1 MSGTLAEHNERSQFR
16 RGQAAFSKPNTAVP
30 GSKRVKPY
38 LGSPHPVINDAN
50 RLPPNKARTP
60 RYMGTSRETLEH
72 KPRSKSEMKNVAV
85 YGSPDWKHRA
95 LRGGHKHRSSLPL
108 AVYGKKNGR
117 DFYYP
122 HDSCAPKQIDS
133 TFVDI
138 AYELDPRESITSGAP
153 GHRGWAPPP
162 VGEEEPPYPLNRG
175 HDYMKRASTTV
186 PQQRHRA
193 SGTTAPPDD
202 WHGHIVRPELFSAVG
217 NPLRLDS
224 TLVNPCPRGPQ
235 NERQF
240 PGNAI
245 NREPTSQQQIVIKA
259 SEGLVPHC
267 FRHTDSKLSSKYS
280 IGWKKTPYETQGV
293 GQESNNGIVSVNQ
306 AVAKGFL
313 KENKNL
319 AAQLRWLDP
328 QKFKNHF
335 MKRPD
340 RYGRRSEPGLLP
352 QGASNF
358 DSTSLSIYDI
368 TKHHVK
374 QPHSRRKSHSHSFQK
389 NPSKQ
394 MCQKE
399 EMALVSTFANPGGA
413 AKARKMQSLHGGRKC
428 SSDEAQAYVET
439 MAASRAQT
447 PAA

>member
-1 MSGTLAEHNERSQFR
+1 M
-16 RGQAAFSKPNTAVP
+16 AVW
-30 GSKRVKPY
+30 
-38 LGSPHPVINDAN
+38 
-50 RLPPNKARTP
+50 TQ
-60 RYMGTSRETLEH
+60 
-72 KPRSKSEMKNVAV
+72 
-85 YGSPDWKHRA
+85 
-95 LRGGHKHRSSLPL
+95 
-108 AVYGKKNGR
+108 
-117 DFYYP
+117 
-122 HDSCAPKQIDS
+122 QIDS

-138 AYELDPRESITSGAP
+138 AYELDPRESITSGTP
-153 GHRGWAPPP
+153 GHREWAPPP
-162 VGEEEPPYPLNRG
+162 AGEEEPPYTLNRG

-193 SGTTAPPDD
+193 SGTTAPQGD

-328 QKFKNHF
+328 QTFHEETRQV
-335 MKRPD
+335 RP
-340 RYGRRSEPGLLP
+340 
-352 QGASNF
+352 
-358 DSTSLSIYDI
+358 
-368 TKHHVK
+368 TK
-374 QPHSRRKSHSHSFQK
+374 
-389 NPSKQ
+389 
-394 MCQKE
+394 
-399 EMALVSTFANPGGA
+399 
-413 AKARKMQSLHGGRKC
+413 
-428 SSDEAQAYVET
+428 
-439 MAASRAQT
+439 
-447 PAA
+447 